1 MLLASLADVS
11 AYRHIFVAPHL
22 DDAALSCG
30 GQIAQLTAAGVPV
43 LVVTLCAGR
52 PSSAAP
58 LSPFARY
65 LHQAWDLGDDPV
77 GRRREEDAAALQ
89 LLGCDGLHLDLLDA
103 PYRMADYGVDRGWR
117 GVVAADDPLLPTA
130 ETILAGLHEQQPG
143 ARLYVPLGV
152 GNHVDHQ
159 IVCSVGMDLRSAGA
173 DVVWYEDAP
182 YAAKQPEDLALRL
195 AVLPAQFTPTVV
207 DITAELPRKLRAIAA
222 YHSQLH
228 ELFGTTPMAQ
238 VMTDYASAVAPV
250 EGQFGERLWHR
261 ER

>member
-1 MLLASLADVS
+1 MLLTSLADAS
-11 AYRHIFVAPHL
+11 NYRHIFVAPHL

-52 PSSAAP
+52 PSGAAP
-58 LSPFARY
+58 LSPAAQY
-65 LHQAWDLGDDPV
+65 LHQAWGLGDDPI
-77 GRRREEDAAALQ
+77 GSRREEDVAALQ

-103 PYRMADYGVDRGWR
+103 PYRVADYGVGRGWR
-117 GVVAADDPLLPTA
+117 GAVVADDPLVPAA
-130 ETILAGLHEQQPG
+130 EAIVAQLHAQQPH
-143 ARLYVPLGV
+143 ARLYMPLGV

-159 IVCSVGMDLRSAGA
+159 IVCAAGSELRSAGA
-173 DVVWYEDAP
+173 DIVWYEDAP
-182 YAAKQPEDLALRL
+182 YAAKQPEAIAQRL
-195 AVLPAQFTPTVV
+195 AVLPAQFAPAVV

-228 ELFGTTPMAQ
+228 ELFGRTSMAQ
-238 VMTDYASAVAPV
+238 VMTDYAAAVAPV

-261 ER
+261 EQ